1 MKFKTLSER
10 YLRRAHPLIKRL
22 IGGSVDATW
31 GPKLYGKGNTFNEW
45 RLPTGINRLAEQT
58 FGVD

>member
-1 MKFKTLSER
+1 MPTAFTTNLSTDQAFDQWISGCD
-10 YLRRAHPLIKRL
+10 L
-22 IGGSVDATW
+22 

>member
-1 MKFKTLSER
+1 MKSKTLWQQHLQR
-10 YLRRAHPLIKRL
+10 TYPLIKLL
-22 IGGSVDATW
+22 ISGSVDATW
-31 GPKLYGKGNTFNEW
+31 GPKLYGKGNTFKEW